1 MIEISEHFIVAT
13 IDNSLD
19 FRYPVLKQDPIK
31 RSFRNILKMKIKIID
46 NLHENAEPLGY
57 SEAGKVAA
65 LIRQNT
71 QDVHQGEY
79 RLEDFERLVAFATPE
94 KIQEEV
100 KRGYLAMLLNDEEEL
115 IGCALVVR
123 RGVKLVIKTLQV
135 KKICCRKGFGSLLYE
150 QCENLFRHMGMNEM
164 EVEVPKFPAS
174 EAFYKSRGFVKTG
187 NPTQK
192 DLHFAMFKY
201 I

>member
-1 MIEISEHFIVAT
+1 VAA

-31 RSFRNILKMKIKIID
+31 RSSRDVLKMKIKVID
-46 NLHENAEPLGY
+46 NLKENTESLGY

-79 RLEDFERLVAFATPE
+79 CREDLERLVDFATPE
-94 KIQEEV
+94 KIQEEM
-100 KRGYLAMLLNDEEEL
+100 KKGYLAMLLNDEEDL

-123 RGVKLVIKTLQV
+123 RGIKLVIKTLQI
-135 KKICCRKGFGSLLYE
+135 KMIYCRQGYGSLLYD
-150 QCENLFRHMGMNEM
+150 QCENLFRQMGMHEM

-192 DLHFAMFKY
+192 DLSFAMFKY